1 MLSYK
6 ETLFLSI
13 INETLLT
20 ENYSYGD
27 GNFLELLLEAPIPN
41 NTVNKII
48 KNNKQVTFYY
58 QGDDKLKRSWYPV
71 QVISRKKVGS
81 DNIIKAYV
89 VPKDG
94 SKPYIHDFDQS
105 KIVNWNVLGTAP
117 ANLVAK
123 NNASSETP
131 PQKDKADAEK
141 AITAPTTSNISAVVD
156 SDKEMEP
163 EFEKK
168 VVSFMQNDSV
178 PKEKKKS
185 LLGKL
190 KNIGVKLSKGL
201 LKVAVAAGLFYGSL
215 KTPGI
220 DSYVRKLYPNVTQ
233 LISPKDLTNKD
244 FTDDQLKALGHVI
257 YNAIERGESP
267 TKGSIKYEDYPSE
280 YAEAIKK
287 GGLSSDIDF
296 INKQITRDPYMMV
309 STTVGRFIYTQNE
322 DGSYSIDDPWDFS
335 KSPTIKTTAKDLEGL
350 TYPQKISKIK
360 RDNNTTFYAAVR
372 HIASLENPDND
383 PSFKAKRTVLTIPAK
398 YIVKDYENPPMKK
411 KSTIKK
417 EVK

>member
-244 FTDDQLKALGHVI
+244 FRKRITAPRSEKTKKLLSEIGKKRTGSKCAFYGRKHTEYSKKLI
-257 YNAIERGESP
+257 GESSKQRTGKRNP
-267 TKGSIKYEDYPSE
+267 NYKHGNYIRRERDYKINEITILRKMCFERDNYTCHYCEIKGKELHAHHIIPFWFNKEAFNDLSNLITVCVNCHFIKAHQSNWQKFDITLISE
-280 YAEAIKK
+280 N
-287 GGLSSDIDF
+287 L
-296 INKQITRDPYMMV
+296 INKYSLDRE
-309 STTVGRFIYTQNE
+309 RLNE
-322 DGSYSIDDPWDFS
+322 LA
-335 KSPTIKTTAKDLEGL
+335 AKAD
-350 TYPQKISKIK
+350 
-360 RDNNTTFYAAVR
+360 
-372 HIASLENPDND
+372 
-383 PSFKAKRTVLTIPAK
+383 AKV
-398 YIVKDYENPPMKK
+398 
-411 KSTIKK
+411 
-417 EVK
+417 